1 MKLTRVNLYTVN
13 YHGFAALDESVV
25 VWSESAWDAARSF
38 VATFPR
44 DGAKVVHVMHPE
56 GDENFRIDP
65 EPEPV
70 KAGWV
75 PGPPPLDGQHY
86 LVRVTGDPEL
96 PFDVVTKSSRS
107 FTGAEPYEAA
117 CTFYYAEAITHH
129 NPTPISLEI
138 P

>member
-13 YHGFAALDESVV
+13 YHGAAALDESVV

-65 EPEPV
+65 EPAP
-70 KAGWV
+70 APSGGWV
-75 PGPPPLDGQHY
+75 PGEPPFIPDHRFLVADCEGDFSVVRWMPENPHGQWVY
-86 LVRVTGDPEL
+86 GPEDEIAY
-96 PFDVVTKSSRS
+96 PP
-107 FTGAEPYEAA
+107 G
-117 CTFYYAEAITHH
+117 AITHH